1 MNKPILSCKYNR
13 VSVWRNSVIK
23 EQDQEAYNILRSFNK
38 NNIFTEQYKICA
50 IRYNILPTI
59 KIFELFGWMPSTLSK
74 NKFGMCVRGEG
85 VPLHIR
91 IMYFKNNVFLHLVTS
106 IFQQVHQLLGQLLPA
121 ILGSYCYC
129 CHVSMPGFILS
140 FNFTHNC
147 SKSIVL
153 FKIKSKQFN
162 YLYSEHGN
170 RRKIM

>member
-1 MNKPILSCKYNR
+1 MYEGIKSSKNKIKKHTTYWEALIRTIYLQNSIKY
-13 VSVWRNSVIK
+13 VPYG
-23 EQDQEAYNILRSFNK
+23 EL
-38 NNIFTEQYKICA
+38 
-50 IRYNILPTI
+50 LPTI

-85 VPLHIR
+85 VLLRIR

-162 YLYSEHGN
+162 YLYSEHCN